1 MGLSPE
7 LCSIY
12 IIQYSTVVTAQDE
25 IFTERSQSVGLELDY
40 SF

>member
-7 LCSIY
+7 LCSI
-12 IIQYSTVVTAQDE
+12 YSTVVTAQDE